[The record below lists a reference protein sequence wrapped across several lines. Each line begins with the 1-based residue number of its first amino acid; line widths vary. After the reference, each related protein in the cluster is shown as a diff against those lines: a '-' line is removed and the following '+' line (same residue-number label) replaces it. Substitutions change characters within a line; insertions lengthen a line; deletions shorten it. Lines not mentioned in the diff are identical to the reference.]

1 MSADIMKEEIIMD
14 QNFELH
20 PQKTALLIIDMQN
33 SYCHK
38 AGSIGRAGYNV
49 EAMNAT
55 IPMVKQLLTACRS
68 AGILDIWTIQNHYPD
83 DLTRKTHRLTPHTHR
98 WSAGPPALKGT
109 WDAEV
114 VDELKAFTGEP
125 AELVTKHRFSAF
137 YDTRLDTLLR
147 MKGIDTLL
155 VCGVATTHCVETTIR
170 DAYQR
175 DYDVLVAKE
184 AVGGLTKESH
194 DASLRLVN
202 ETFGAVISVEQML
215 NLING
220 HSQKLSMETVK
231 K

>member
-1 MSADIMKEEIIMD
+1 MMN

-20 PQKTALLIIDMQN
+20 PDKSALLIIDMQN

-38 AGSIGRAGYNV
+38 DGSIGRAGYDV
-49 EAMNAT
+49 QAMIAT
-55 IPMVKQLLTACRS
+55 IPKVKQLLAACRS

-83 DLTRKTHRLTPHTHR
+83 DITRSNHRLTPHTHR

-114 VDELKAFTGEP
+114 VDELKAFTDSS
-125 AELVTKHRFSAF
+125 AELITKHRFSAF
-137 YDTRLDTLLR
+137 FDTRLDTLLR

-184 AVGGLTKESH
+184 AVGGLTSDSH
-194 DASLRLVN
+194 NASLKLVN
-202 ETFGAVISVEQML
+202 ETFGAVISVDQML
-215 NLING
+215 DLING
-220 HSQKLSMETVK
+220 QSRTLSMATVK
-231 K
+231 KSIL